1 MLFRSIT
8 ETDWQF
14 NLQFEDDA
22 TSTYF
27 NFPTTGIQLIDLTST
42 SDQGCVV
49 DTTFTVDVIEEL
61 SANFNCDPQVLVS
74 DIPIN
79 FLNTSLGADSSYWDF
94 GDGDGLNFNNNIENN
109 ISYSSALNGSY
120 LDIILM
126 TVNDLGCRDTLSKT
140 LLVNEAYYDVSI
152 ETLFAQDINGYLT
165 IGVEIA
171 NLGTIPLENLVLTLK
186 TPENGPIQ
194 ENLSGSILQGENE
207 IYIFNAQPSAFISD
221 QDATERFVCVEAQ
234 NANISTYLD
243 INQEN
248 NTKCKNI
255 EGSGFALVSVYPN
268 PSDEDLTISI
278 LLSEISSIYVE
289 LYDQTGR
296 MVYKNLNEEM
306 EPGIHDFNMPFSTFE
321 SGIYSLRIF
330 DGNLT
335 RVEKII
341 KR

>member
-1 MLFRSIT
+1 
-8 ETDWQF
+8 
-14 NLQFEDDA
+14 LQFEDSA
-22 TSTYF
+22 TNTSF
-27 NFPTTGIQLIDLTST
+27 NFPTTGIQLLNLTST
-42 SDQGCVV
+42 SDQGCIV
-49 DTTFTVDVIEEL
+49 DTTFTIDVSEEL
-61 SANFNCDPQVLVS
+61 SANFYCDPQVLVS
-74 DIPIN
+74 DIPIS

-109 ISYSSALNGSY
+109 ISYSNTLNGSY
-120 LDIILM
+120 LDIFLM

-140 LLVNEAYYDVSI
+140 LLVNEAFYDVSI

-165 IGVEIA
+165 IGIEIA

-194 ENLSGSILQGENE
+194 ENWSGSILQGENE

-243 INQEN
+243 INQDN

-268 PSDEDLTISI
+268 PTDEDITISI
-278 LLSEISSIYVE
+278 LLSETSSIYVE

-296 MVYKNLNEEM
+296 MVYNKLNEEM

-321 SGIYSLRIF
+321 SGIYSLRVF
-330 DGNLT
+330 DGNLS

>member
-1 MLFRSIT
+1 
-8 ETDWQF
+8 
-14 NLQFEDDA
+14 
-22 TSTYF
+22 
-27 NFPTTGIQLIDLTST
+27 
-42 SDQGCVV
+42 
-49 DTTFTVDVIEEL
+49 
-61 SANFNCDPQVLVS
+61 
-74 DIPIN
+74 
-79 FLNTSLGADSSYWDF
+79 
-94 GDGDGLNFNNNIENN
+94 
-109 ISYSSALNGSY
+109 
-120 LDIILM
+120 M

-140 LLVNEAYYDVSI
+140 LLVNEAFYDI
-152 ETLFAQDINGYLT
+152 NLKTLFAQDINGFLT
-165 IGVEIA
+165 VGVEIE
-171 NLGTIPLENLVLTLK
+171 NLGTIPLENLNLTLK

-194 ENLSGSILQGENE
+194 ENWSGSILQGESE

-268 PSDEDLTISI
+268 PTDEDITISI
-278 LLSEISSIYVE
+278 LLSETSSIYVE

-296 MVYKNLNEEM
+296 MVYNKLNEEM

-321 SGIYSLRIF
+321 SGIYSLRVF

>member
-1 MLFRSIT
+1 M
-8 ETDWQF
+8 
-14 NLQFEDDA
+14 
-22 TSTYF
+22 
-27 NFPTTGIQLIDLTST
+27 
-42 SDQGCVV
+42 
-49 DTTFTVDVIEEL
+49 
-61 SANFNCDPQVLVS
+61 CDPQVLVS

-109 ISYSSALNGSY
+109 ISYSNTFNGSY

-126 TVNDLGCRDTLSKT
+126 TINDFGCRDTISKT
-140 LLVNEAYYDVSI
+140 LLVNEAFYDI
-152 ETLFAQDINGYLT
+152 NLKTLFAQDINGFLT
-165 IGVEIA
+165 VGVEIA
-171 NLGTIPLENLVLTLK
+171 NLGTIPLENLNLTLK

-194 ENLSGSILQGENE
+194 ENWSGSILQGESE

-268 PSDEDLTISI
+268 PTDEDITISI
-278 LLSEISSIYVE
+278 LLSETSSIYVE

-296 MVYKNLNEEM
+296 MVYNKLNEEM

-321 SGIYSLRIF
+321 SGIYSLRVF